1 MKERGERERVR
12 ERVNA
17 EKGGG
22 KEGER
27 EGREERESTLY
38 PIKEVKTH
46 CHVVAQTSGRQVWST
61 KYNKRVPQEQQPL

>member
-27 EGREERESTLY
+27 EGREEREYIISHKRSQNTLSRCS
-38 PIKEVKTH
+38 PNIM
-46 CHVVAQTSGRQVWST
+46 QTSVV
-61 KYNKRVPQEQQPL
+61 NKIQ